1 MKRPINKETLIASA
15 GVAIGLFVVIMGFN
29 SGATGRDAQRLP
41 DVIERMTPGPGDQ
54 VLQQSQIFVDFIEG
68 YNASLTIDGIAL
80 DTTRLDE
87 LTDNGATPKPGAQVE
102 IPPTAI
108 YDPGNFT
115 ISFLPQD
122 GAPITTLTQ
131 GNHTATVLF
140 WKITEGAE
148 KSSFVYVGVFRKL
161 SGQLALCK
169 QLQKNSLRDNSNS

>member
-1 MKRPINKETLIASA
+1 MKLPINKETLIASA

-148 KSSFVYVGVFRKL
+148 KARSFTWEF
-161 SGQLALCK
+161 SA
-169 QLQKNSLRDNSNS
+169 N

>member
-102 IPPTAI
+102 IPPT
-108 YDPGNFT
+108 
-115 ISFLPQD
+115 
-122 GAPITTLTQ
+122 
-131 GNHTATVLF
+131 
-140 WKITEGAE
+140 
-148 KSSFVYVGVFRKL
+148 
-161 SGQLALCK
+161 
-169 QLQKNSLRDNSNS
+169 